1 MRAVIIGGGKGCQA
15 ILRLAAGD
23 FLREMTLEV
32 VSVCDKDTN
41 ASGMKYAR
49 ELGISTCSDIKCA
62 LTQPKIELIIELT
75 GDDSV
80 LEELYKLIPSGV
92 KLIDHTLT
100 HIFWDLIN
108 AQKIQKQQ
116 LKEKTELEKKIEK
129 ERQFLQKIYD
139 WMPELVVVL
148 DRERNV
154 IRVNERF
161 AKFAGIEKE
170 EVVGLKC
177 DELFGKTK
185 LSFYCD
191 TVHCPF
197 KTTFQNSQAKTI
209 VRHDPDSKGVT
220 WELTMTPIIDERG
233 ETEAILSTVYRMT
246 EKKQLRRAIES
257 AEIKFKSFIDS
268 AHDMISIKDIDGKY
282 IIVNNKTCE
291 IFNTVRENFIGKRA
305 EEVLPIQIAE
315 IINRHDSEVLHDK
328 QYKVYDEIRMIDGKD
343 HYYNTI
349 RFPLTDYKGVVIGVC
364 TIARD
369 STKEREL
376 QNQLIQSTKLAAIG
390 KLAAAVA
397 HEINNPLTG
406 ILAFAEDMSDS
417 PNVHPSHEENINVI
431 INETMRCREIVRNLL
446 DFARRDIPILE
457 SINPNKAIEQ
467 TFQLVK
473 KLSSFQDIEIS
484 RNLGESLP
492 SIQCDP
498 QQITQ
503 VLLNLMLNAADA
515 ISGRGKIEIETGYNK
530 GIDRC
535 YITISDNGPGVS
547 EDKREKIF
555 EPFFSTK
562 GTNGLGLA
570 ISWEIIQ
577 GHDGS
582 IEIGKSSLGGAVF
595 TILLPPFIQRVSN
608 QEKRDKDG

>member
-1 MRAVIIGGGKGCQA
+1 
-15 ILRLAAGD
+15 
-23 FLREMTLEV
+23 
-32 VSVCDKDTN
+32 
-41 ASGMKYAR
+41 
-49 ELGISTCSDIKCA
+49 
-62 LTQPKIELIIELT
+62 
-75 GDDSV
+75 
-80 LEELYKLIPSGV
+80 
-92 KLIDHTLT
+92 
-100 HIFWDLIN
+100 
-108 AQKIQKQQ
+108 
-116 LKEKTELEKKIEK
+116 
-129 ERQFLQKIYD
+129 
-139 WMPELVVVL
+139 
-148 DRERNV
+148 
-154 IRVNERF
+154 
-161 AKFAGIEKE
+161 
-170 EVVGLKC
+170 
-177 DELFGKTK
+177 
-185 LSFYCD
+185 
-191 TVHCPF
+191 
-197 KTTFQNSQAKTI
+197 
-209 VRHDPDSKGVT
+209 
-220 WELTMTPIIDERG
+220 
-233 ETEAILSTVYRMT
+233 
-246 EKKQLRRAIES
+246 
-257 AEIKFKSFIDS
+257 
-268 AHDMISIKDIDGKY
+268 
-282 IIVNNKTCE
+282 
-291 IFNTVRENFIGKRA
+291 
-305 EEVLPIQIAE
+305 
-315 IINRHDSEVLHDK
+315 
-328 QYKVYDEIRMIDGKD
+328 
-343 HYYNTI
+343 
-349 RFPLTDYKGVVIGVC
+349 
-364 TIARD
+364 
-369 STKEREL
+369 
-376 QNQLIQSTKLAAIG
+376 
-390 KLAAAVA
+390 
-397 HEINNPLTG
+397 
-406 ILAFAEDMSDS
+406 MSDS

-457 SINPNKAIEQ
+457 SINPNMAIEQ